1 MTQILNRARLL
12 PTAPGPAQRIAAVAR
27 KVRRSAA
34 LATAQQS
41 FRDLQMR
48 YSTLRDE
55 QRRLIADL
63 QAEGEEAYG
72 SGPLV
77 RRIRD
82 LDTELSSLSEQSRE
96 AMGALFAAREP
107 FARAVADALSPERRS
122 SASRALVAAE
132 ALCVEFNLLDVGR
145 EISSAGGQPAAH
157 PLLKWRSIIEPTL
170 ARPRKLVI
178 E

>member
-63 QAEGEEAYG
+63 QAEGEEAHG

-82 LDTELSSLSEQSRE
+82 LDTELSSLSDQSRE

-107 FARAVADALSPERRS
+107 FARAVAAHVSHPPAPDARVIRSRLARRDVRERYSHGHCNGAGRP
-122 SASRALVAAE
+122 
-132 ALCVEFNLLDVGR
+132 VGR
-145 EISSAGGQPAAH
+145 
-157 PLLKWRSIIEPTL
+157 L
-170 ARPRKLVI
+170 
-178 E
+178 